1 MFSIGVEE
9 DAPPPGIL
17 NWMMGDRIGIN
28 HAEELVELA
37 TSRRYGAVIRSIFKK
52 D

>member
-9 DAPPPGIL
+9 EAPPPGIL

-28 HAEELVELA
+28 HAEKLIELA
-37 TSRRYGAVIRSIFKK
+37 TEGIVQVIRSIFQK